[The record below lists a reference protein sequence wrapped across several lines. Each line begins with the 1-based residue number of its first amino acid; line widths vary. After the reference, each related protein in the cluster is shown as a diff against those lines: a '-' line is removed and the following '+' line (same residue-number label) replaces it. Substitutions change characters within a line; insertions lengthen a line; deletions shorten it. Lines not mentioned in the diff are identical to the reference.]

1 MGTVKPGGSSS
12 WSASCF
18 NSTSVALTPNA
29 NGTGG
34 IVTFT
39 GSQPT
44 TLLCSDVYL
53 LMTNFHVRRREW
65 GGFFSLCIGL
75 IP

>member
-39 GSQPT
+39 GSRPT

-53 LMTNFHVRRREW
+53 LMTNFHVRRRE
-65 GGFFSLCIGL
+65 
-75 IP
+75 